1 MRQGNVINISDVD
14 PKRVPQDHQEHLKDM
29 QRHAQFDH
37 VLTPEEA
44 REALYAFEDVKAVID
59 QLLQQEGVTS
69 DVASDALQRVVDSLR
84 EKSGRGAALASAL
97 LDRDIAL
104 LRMGSSDPKEALQT
118 LRGGMEI
125 FRSLMLTK
133 SLSSEEEVGALTLD
147 VLDTGITALNGVAD
161 NIGDA
166 RVVENIIEQFRQQF
180 RERVAAT
187 DVDAAP
193 QLREQFS
200 ALEGFMTHMRDI
212 AMTCDDEECRRRVAA
227 RLRTVA
233 DVLRNSVDVSTIMR
247 RNTQQE
253 AVTENG
259 ASYGE
264 DGYIGPRM
272 SPKRGAEFRKNRA
285 RTHVEKLRKD
295 IAIYEKIVQF
305 YDKAEAHVKALIDK
319 RDGATSFIRNTPE
332 WQGLQQLVDEAGGED
347 GVGKLRVVEFI
358 NVFTDCANSLD
369 ERDFKDFGENITRL
383 SHIIDAHKEYSKRS
397 LEKFR
402 ESLESAERVLAPD
415 QE

>member
-1 MRQGNVINISDVD
+1 MRRDNVINISDVD

-29 QRHAQFDH
+29 QRHAQLDH

-44 REALYAFEDVKAVID
+44 REALYAFEDVKAVIN

-84 EKSGRGAALASAL
+84 EKSGRGEELASTL
-97 LDRDIAL
+97 LSGDLAL
-104 LRMGSSDPKEALQT
+104 LRMGGSDPKKALQT
-118 LRGGMEI
+118 LRDGMEM
-125 FRSLMLTK
+125 FRNLMLTR

-147 VLDTGITALNGVAD
+147 VLDTGITALNSVAD
-161 NIGDA
+161 NIDDA
-166 RVVENIIEQFRQQF
+166 RVVDNIIEQFRQQF
-180 RERVAAT
+180 QERVAAT
-187 DVDAAP
+187 DVNAAP

-200 ALEGFMTHMRDI
+200 ALEKFMVRMRD
-212 AMTCDDEECRRRVAA
+212 AALACEDAACRKRAAA

-233 DVLRNSVDVSTIMR
+233 EALNNADVPTLMGWNAS
-247 RNTQQE
+247 QE
-253 AVTENG
+253 AAAESD
-259 ASYGE
+259 AAYGE
-264 DGYIGPRM
+264 DGYVGPRM
-272 SPKRGAEFRKNRA
+272 SPERRAELRKEHA

-332 WQGLQQLVDEAGGED
+332 WQGLRRLVDEVEGED

-358 NVFTDCANSLD
+358 NVFTDCANNLD
-369 ERDFKDFGENITRL
+369 EHNFGDFGKNITRL